1 MHTLSVDLGNR
12 SYPIHIGSGL
22 YTQERLIPGKL
33 LAGKAVVITNET
45 IAPIYLEPL
54 LASLRARETA
64 VIPIVLPDGEAYKSW
79 ETLNKIFDALLSN
92 RCERKTPLIA
102 LGGGVIGDLTG
113 FAAATYQR
121 GVPFIQIPTTLLAQ
135 VDSAVGGKTAI
146 NHPLGKNMIGAFYQ
160 PQVVIAD
167 MDTLRTLPPRELA
180 AGLAEVIKYGFIR
193 DSEFLDWLEKNI
205 DRLNALEPE
214 ALAFAVERSCQ
225 NKAEVVSGDERET
238 GDRALLNFG
247 HTFGHAIEAGMGY
260 GTWLHGEAV
269 AAGMVMAAR
278 FSEKLGLINKADVQ
292 RVVDILLRAKLPVA
306 APELGADR
314 YLDLMGHDKKVEGGK
329 IKFILLKTPGEAFIS
344 NQYDAAALSGV
355 LSTPAEIHA

>member
-1 MHTLSVDLGNR
+1 MRTLTVNLENR
-12 SYPIHIGSGL
+12 SYPIHIGAGL
-22 YTQERLIPGKL
+22 CTQSQL
-33 LAGKAVVITNET
+33 LPENLVSGKAVVITNQT
-45 IAPIYLEPL
+45 VAPLYLEAVL
-54 LASLRARETA
+54 TMLRTRGATC
-64 VIPIVLPDGEAYKSW
+64 ISIVLQDGEAYKSW
-79 ETLNKIFDALLSN
+79 ETLNKIFDELLSH

-167 MDTLRTLPPRELA
+167 MDTLHTLPARELA

-193 DSEFLDWLEKNI
+193 DPEFLDWLEKNI
-205 DRLNALEPE
+205 DRLTALEPE

-225 NKAEVVSGDERET
+225 NKADVVAGDERET

-247 HTFGHAIEAGMGY
+247 HTFGHAVEAGMGY
-260 GTWLHGEAV
+260 GAWLHGEAV

-278 FSEKLGLINKADVQ
+278 FSEKLGLIGKSDVQ
-292 RVVDILLRAKLPVA
+292 RIVDILVRAKLPVA
-306 APELGADR
+306 APDLGADR

-329 IKFILLKTPGEAFIS
+329 IKFILLRKPGEAFIC
-344 NQYDAAALSGV
+344 NQYDAAALKAV
-355 LSTPAEIHA
+355 LSTPSQTHA